1 MTDKQ
6 IIDMFFGRDDKAIA
20 ELNNSYGSLFRQL
33 AGNIL
38 TDYGDVEECINDTYF
53 KVWNSI
59 PQKNP
64 QYLCAYVCKIVR
76 NNALN
81 LLKAKT
87 SQKRG
92 GNNTVPLA
100 ELEEYLPSQVTVDEI
115 IDENHLTELLNGWL
129 MKQNEL
135 SQRLFVRRYFAME
148 SVEELSKSCS
158 MSKNS
163 VSVKLHRLRNSLKK
177 YLESEG
183 ISV

>member
-6 IIDMFFGRDDKAIA
+6 IIDMLFGRDDKAIA

-38 TDYGDVEECINDTYF
+38 ADYEDVEDCINDTYF

-59 PQKNP
+59 PPKNP
-64 QYLCAYVCKIVR
+64 EYLCAYVCKIVR

-81 LLKAKT
+81 MLKAKT

-92 GNNTVPLA
+92 SNNTVPLA
-100 ELEEYLPSQVTVDEI
+100 ELEECLPSQSTVDES
-115 IDENHLTELLNGWL
+115 IDEKHLTELLNSWL

-135 SQRLFVRRYFAME
+135 SRRLFVRRYFAME